1 MCDIYLYMRRIE
13 KIYYITLACLAMLVA
28 MSCSNENDSVL
39 TQQQTNI
46 DRYLKNSHSPRLIN
60 EEEIAQSLEEEPQ
73 FYTRWGLD
81 IYRYIATYYDEGR
94 QDKPEIG
101 LGTTFDITYT
111 AYIFTGNKPKVQDM
125 YATNDEASIE
135 ELKKLGLN
143 TSYEWTTDPMRITL
157 GETKLLSGLE
167 TALQGCR
174 EDDEVEIYLTYEA
187 ANGKHYV
194 GKVPSKSPVMW
205 MIKIVNVE

>member
-1 MCDIYLYMRRIE
+1 MKHLK

-46 DRYLKNSHSPRLIN
+46 ERYLKNSHSPRLIN
-60 EEEIAQSLEEEPQ
+60 EEEIAQSIEEEPQ

-143 TSYEWTTDPMRITL
+143 TS
-157 GETKLLSGLE
+157 
-167 TALQGCR
+167 
-174 EDDEVEIYLTYEA
+174 
-187 ANGKHYV
+187 
-194 GKVPSKSPVMW
+194 
-205 MIKIVNVE
+205 

>member
-1 MCDIYLYMRRIE
+1 MKHLK
-13 KIYYITLACLAMLVA
+13 KIYYITLTCLVMLVA

-46 DRYLKNSHSPRLIN
+46 ERYLKNSHSPRLIN
-60 EEEIAQSLEEEPQ
+60 EEEIAQSIEEEPQ

-94 QDKPEIG
+94 QEKPEIG

-143 TSYEWTTDPMRITL
+143 TSYEWTTDPMRIPAPL
-157 GETKLLSGLE
+157 I
-167 TALQGCR
+167 A
-174 EDDEVEIYLTYEA
+174 
-187 ANGKHYV
+187 
-194 GKVPSKSPVMW
+194 W
-205 MIKIVNVE
+205 